1 MCWRRFI
8 HERTVRNTFWGKKM
22 NDTRTK
28 SYEEIEMNDERTT
41 AYGNQEMI
49 TELTIMYGKGE
60 NEG

>member
-8 HERTVRNTFWGKKM
+8 HERTVRNTLWGQKM

-28 SYEEIEMNDERTT
+28 SYEEIQINNKRTT

-60 NEG
+60 IEG